1 MYGQQYYYQ
10 NPYFVGPTHDQ
21 SCLQMPPEQSALT
34 ESVPSTEG
42 QQETVF
48 DYYIPPPEMVTSP
61 GHMTPSE
68 GQESEHRGQVNCS
81 INPNTS
87 SDSSSV
93 DPNLYLKTANEKP
106 EFNERVSYDL
116 NPGHPEITGNLPSGQ
131 HGGVLTDQIHMDDV
145 QYGESR
151 VNSFSPESHFVPVL
165 SQNDFTRFQT
175 NQNYCTFQ
183 Y

>member
-10 NPYFVGPTHDQ
+10 NPYFVGPTVDQ
-21 SCLQMPPEQSALT
+21 SCLQMPPEQSGLP
-34 ESVPSTEG
+34 ESVQSNEG

-48 DYYIPPPEMVTSP
+48 DYYIPPPEMMTSP
-61 GHMTPSE
+61 GHMTSSE
-68 GQESEHRGQVNCS
+68 GQESEQRGQINCS

-93 DPNLYLKTANEKP
+93 DPNLYLKATNEKS
-106 EFNERVSYDL
+106 EITERMSYDL
-116 NPGHPEITGNLPSGQ
+116 NPGPSEINLPPGQ
-131 HGGVLTDQIHMDDV
+131 HGGVLTDQIHLDDM

-151 VNSFSPESHFVPVL
+151 VNSFSPESHYVPVL
-165 SQNDFTRFQT
+165 AQNDFNRFQT